1 MSVSEDSAQA
11 IYAAIER
18 LKRWAP
24 AHTDVLRS
32 GDLTDTNLALEA
44 GVGRATLYRAVVALS
59 EWNKYLADVE
69 NDIVEAQAPQARVRQ
84 LERKIRTLR
93 TAHASEV
100 ADLRALSDSLAQR
113 VQVLTIELHQPR
125 AARGDA
131 TVHPISRGR

>member
-1 MSVSEDSAQA
+1 MSVSENSAQA

-69 NDIVEAQAPQARVRQ
+69 NDIVEAQAPRARMRQ
-84 LERKIRTLR
+84 LERKVRALR
-93 TAHASEV
+93 TAHALEV
-100 ADLRALSDSLAQR
+100 ADLRRLSDVLAQR
-113 VQVLTIELHQPR
+113 VQVLTLQLLQTHQNQT
-125 AARGDA
+125 GA
-131 TVHPISRGR
+131 TVHPIN